1 MKRIAAC
8 TAGAAL
14 AFVWTA
20 SSAWAGDDVSAVT
33 GQRATTNE
41 IAHGQVEAIDSTHN
55 ALMLSDGR
63 QFALDPNAP
72 VTKDGEVATLKD
84 IQQGD
89 DVWASFAPGSPPTV
103 EGVDALTPARQI
115 MDGIPS
121 SDQQGFLHETWT
133 SSGG

>member
-14 AFVWTA
+14 AFVLVTN
-20 SSAWAGDDVSAVT
+20 SAWAGDDVSGVT
-33 GQRATTNE
+33 GQRATTSE
-41 IAHGQVEAIDSTHN
+41 MAHGQVEAVDSTHN
-55 ALMLSDGR
+55 ALTLSDGR
-63 QFALDPNAP
+63 QLALNPNAP

-103 EGVDALTPARQI
+103 EGVDALTPARQT
-115 MDGIPS
+115 MDGIPTS
-121 SDQQGFLHETWT
+121 NQQEFLHETWT
-133 SSGG
+133 SGG

>member
-1 MKRIAAC
+1 MKRIAGC

-14 AFVWTA
+14 ALVWVA
-20 SSAWAGDDVSAVT
+20 SNARAEDSYSGGTGRAAMVSGVV
-33 GQRATTNE
+33 
-41 IAHGQVEAIDSTHN
+41 HGQVGAVDSTTN
-55 ALMLSDGR
+55 ALTLSDGR
-63 QFALDPNAP
+63 QLALNPNAP

-89 DVWASFAPGSPPTV
+89 DVWASFAPGAPPTV
-103 EGVDALTPARQI
+103 EGINAQTPARQI

-121 SDQQGFLHETWT
+121 SNQQEFLHEIWT